1 MLNIISTKIIIRPPC
16 NAIRGLGELYANGLR
31 PEGRARSAG
40 RQATRSPQGWPLQ
53 THTERQPGPPVRALG
68 EQGDQRPSWACWPTA
83 APRKLSRWHL
93 GRTPAGVCG
102 VWTCVLARLSRD
114 WLHTWRGRWQ
124 RAFALVHP
132 SVTRGLV
139 HVTRMCAPGH
149 GVRAHSWPRAR
160 RVTSRCLSFSI
171 CKWGPLATVQASRG
185 GLMRVTWHKAQA
197 LVLHRQHESQQC
209 QRARSFK
216 FTCPRLTKVKL
227 TFIFYL
233 TRYV

>member
-53 THTERQPGPPVRALG
+53 THTEWQPGPPVRDLG
-68 EQGDQRPSWACWPTA
+68 EQGDHRPPWACWPTA
-83 APRKLSRWHL
+83 GSPKVVQMAPGPLGDT

-114 WLHTWRGRWQ
+114 WLHTWLGCQQ
-124 RAFALVHP
+124 RAFALVHL
-132 SVTRGLV
+132 SVKRGLV
-139 HVTRMCAPGH
+139 HVTRTCAPGH

-171 CKWGPLATVQASRG
+171 CKWGPLQSRPHG
-185 GLMRVTWHKAQA
+185 
-197 LVLHRQHESQQC
+197 ED
-209 QRARSFK
+209 
-216 FTCPRLTKVKL
+216 
-227 TFIFYL
+227 
-233 TRYV
+233 